1 MAAVIALALIV
12 DNKFIVFPFCGIVL
26 IRGILVRQGIAIGT
40 KVGPIFRVR
49 SGAALPGAVG
59 RLGLLL
65 AGGLIVVHILAP
77 SMAQSRML
85 FCIGLVKVLL
95 VAAIPFA
102 DLIPLAGGGASGGF
116 NDPLCT
122 LKIVVQGRVLC
133 CISLVKVLLVAA
145 IPFADLIPLAGGGA
159 GRIFSHPL
167 CTLKIMAQGRDG
179 RGLCLGAL

>member
-1 MAAVIALALIV
+1 MGQGVAAGA
-12 DNKFIVFPFCGIVL
+12 
-26 IRGILVRQGIAIGT
+26 
-40 KVGPIFRVR
+40 KVGPVFRVR

-65 AGGLIVVHILAP
+65 AAGLVVVYILAP
-77 SMAQSRML
+77 DMAQGRVG
-85 FCIGLVKVLL
+85 FCISLVNVLL
-95 VAAIPFA
+95 VAAIPLA
-102 DLIPLAGGGASGGF
+102 HLIPLAGGGAGGGL
-116 NDPLCT
+116 NDPLCA
-122 LKIVVQGRVLC
+122 LKIMVQGRVLC

>member
-1 MAAVIALALIV
+1 M
-12 DNKFIVFPFCGIVL
+12 
-26 IRGILVRQGIAIGT
+26 RQGIAIGT

-77 SMAQSRML
+77 SMAQRRL
-85 FCIGLVKVLL
+85 
-95 VAAIPFA
+95 
-102 DLIPLAGGGASGGF
+102 
-116 NDPLCT
+116 
-122 LKIVVQGRVLC
+122 LC
-133 CISLVKVLLVAA
+133 CIRLVKVLLVAA